1 MMVSRNSG
9 GSSVTSGIY
18 ERGFDLDGVR
28 YHHLL
33 STETGWPVQNELA
46 AVTIFSESSM
56 EGDALSTAAFVLGLE
71 EGQKLINSLDQNEWN
86 RHYYESTIAAWEAW
100 QAGDKMALHH
110 VGTDVVPLLI
120 PAKEM
125 CRSAFLLDEAEW
137 NYVDKFG
144 CTMLASADTVDV
156 HQVLLYR
163 GHFFRFARYQFG
175 GLCRV
180 HSDHGWVDYQVD
192 DGGVP
197 GMIYKTDKGE
207 IHSRMYVL
215 VDEFTAYQK
224 GLDAMQ
230 SDQRI
235 DYNRISEDLFVK

>member
-1 MMVSRNSG
+1 MNEQKNHSVFEFAFEDAPELMVEKYYLIRL
-9 GSSVTSGIY
+9 
-18 ERGFDLDGVR
+18 DLMLRPEEEFVVR
-28 YHHLL
+28 TYCG
-33 STETGWPVQNELA
+33 T
-46 AVTIFSESSM
+46 
-56 EGDALSTAAFVLGLE
+56 LE
-71 EGQKLINSLDQNEWN
+71 EIGKLIRCLDQDEQN

-100 QAGDKMALHH
+100 QQGDKMALHH
-110 VGTDVVPLLI
+110 VGASVEPLLI

-125 CRSAFLLDEAEW
+125 CRSAYLLDEAQW
-137 NYVDKFG
+137 SYTDKFG
-144 CTMLASADTVDV
+144 CTMLASADTADV

-180 HSDHGWVDYQVD
+180 HSDHGWVDYEVD

-197 GMIYKTDKGE
+197 GMIYRTEDGE
-207 IHSRMYVL
+207 IHSRLYVL
-215 VDEFTAYQK
+215 VDEFAAYQN

-235 DYNRISEDLFVK
+235 DYNRISEDLFIK

>member
-1 MMVSRNSG
+1 MNEQKNHKVFEYAFEDTPELM
-9 GSSVTSGIY
+9 IDKY
-18 ERGFDLDGVR
+18 FIIKLDFMLRPEEDFVVR
-28 YHHLL
+28 TYCGTL
-33 STETGWPVQNELA
+33 EAIGEL
-46 AVTIFSESSM
+46 IRC
-56 EGDALSTAAFVLGLE
+56 
-71 EGQKLINSLDQNEWN
+71 LDQDEQN

-100 QAGDKMALHH
+100 QQGDKMALHH
-110 VGTDVVPLLI
+110 VGGGVAPLLI
-120 PAKEM
+120 PAREM
-125 CRSAFLLDEAEW
+125 CRSAYLLDKAQW
-137 NYVDKFG
+137 SYTDKFG

-156 HQVLLYR
+156 HHVLLYR

-197 GMIYKTDKGE
+197 GMIYKTDKGK

-230 SDQRI
+230 SDQQI
-235 DYNRISEDLFVK
+235 DYSRISEDLFIK

>member
-1 MMVSRNSG
+1 MTEQKKHSVFEFAFEDTPELMVDKYYL
-9 GSSVTSGIY
+9 IKL
-18 ERGFDLDGVR
+18 DLMLRPEDDFVVR
-28 YHHLL
+28 TYCGTL
-33 STETGWPVQNELA
+33 EAIGEL
-46 AVTIFSESSM
+46 IRC
-56 EGDALSTAAFVLGLE
+56 
-71 EGQKLINSLDQNEWN
+71 LDQDEQN

-100 QAGDKMALHH
+100 QQGDKMALHH
-110 VGTDVVPLLI
+110 VGADVVPLLI

-125 CRSAFLLDEAEW
+125 CRSAFLLDKAEW

-144 CTMLASADTVDV
+144 CTMLASADTADV

-197 GMIYKTDKGE
+197 GMICQADNGE
-207 IHSRMYVL
+207 ILSRLYVL
-215 VDEFTAYQK
+215 VDEFSTYQA
-224 GLDAMQ
+224 GVDALQ

-235 DYNRISEDLFVK
+235 DYGRISMELFVR